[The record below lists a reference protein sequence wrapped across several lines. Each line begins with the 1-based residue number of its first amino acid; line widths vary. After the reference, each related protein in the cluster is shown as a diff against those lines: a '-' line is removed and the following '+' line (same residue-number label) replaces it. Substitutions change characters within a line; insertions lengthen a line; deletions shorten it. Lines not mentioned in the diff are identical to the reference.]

1 MADLQP
7 TRILAFD
14 FDLCVCDGE
23 GFFELFTQ
31 LLDIYEF
38 CQQRR
43 SITDKHT
50 GGLPTASDYRPSG
63 GGRSTPLSLPEDFME
78 MVERHIR
85 PWHLTPPL
93 LPRRRNCFYS
103 VPVWKMFSELLN

>member
-1 MADLQP
+1 MADLSP

-43 SITDKHT
+43 NMTDKHT
-50 GGLPTASDYRPSG
+50 GG
-63 GGRSTPLSLPEDFME
+63 LPEDFME
-78 MVERHIR
+78 MVEKAYKTLALDAAAASKRAPER
-85 PWHLTPPL
+85 QRQNCVPL
-93 LPRRRNCFYS
+93 PQRYW
-103 VPVWKMFSELLN
+103 VAAAAE

>member
-1 MADLQP
+1 MADLSP

-50 GGLPTASDYRPSG
+50 GGLP
-63 GGRSTPLSLPEDFME
+63 EDFME
-78 MVERHIR
+78 MVEKAYKT
-85 PWHLTPPL
+85 LAL
-93 LPRRRNCFYS
+93 DAAAAS
-103 VPVWKMFSELLN
+103 KKKELFLK